1 MKLKTTIILLIVAI
15 IGITYV
21 FVYEKKQL
29 PHEEW
34 EQLQKKVLPYF
45 KSALVNKL
53 ELKNEFGKI
62 VMEKADN
69 DYWFIVEPFRL
80 RANNSEVSSI
90 LSDVEFMTK
99 VGSFEKEG
107 DKPFDLKD
115 YGLEG
120 QENYITMYTSVK
132 TSPDKIQVTGPKNK
146 YTVFIGKKLAAGD
159 NVYIKLDTSDEVVVV
174 AGSFFEKINKSLLDL
189 RSKWV
194 FTFDKEAVSQLQ
206 IKTNDSDIICEK
218 KGEFWRITEPLQD
231 LADSQKIKDI
241 VAKLKNLE
249 IAREDFLPEGEVN
262 LSKFGLDN
270 PAYTVTVTERG
281 HVQSVIFGYSLDDKV
296 YAKRVDEQTLF
307 LLKDIILAEIKKK
320 PNDLRDRA
328 VVRFDSHGSYGIN
341 KLEFKTSSG
350 LISIEKSLDLDWVI
364 RKPIDIYA
372 DQDTTKN
379 FIEKIKTL
387 EIADFVS
394 DKPDDLS
401 IYGLKEPVFEVS
413 VTKEENKELAKFY
426 VGNKLPDG
434 NKCYVKRV
442 GEDPVYTVLTA
453 EFYDR
458 LENSLIAFRDRL
470 VCDFDKN
477 LVKKI
482 VIEKADRTFLCEK
495 TNKTD
500 EEGNAI
506 WELSKPIQTHADTNK
521 LNQIVWSLSFLK
533 AENHVA
539 ENPNDLKI
547 FGLDNPRMKI
557 QVTYEKTI
565 NQNAGNANRS
575 AQEMQNIA
583 ADSKENI
590 NKIIETKTL
599 LIGGTA
605 GEGEM
610 VNSYA
615 MFDGSD
621 LVFELSWPK
630 IRDFSAELAPT
641 KVLDFERMNVRKL
654 TLAYPDRNI
663 QIEKT
668 NNFWEIKNYDQKD
681 FQGREV
687 DYYIHSLEK
696 LVGEY
701 IEQYKTTNLTQFS
714 LDVPLLTITIEFDD
728 GKEDALCIGKKK
740 DENSYYAKSKNSEFI
755 YVIDKTAIEKLMV
768 KEDGFTIQ
776 AAEKKF
782 KEAMDVLNT
791 AKEHIPAE
799 GGSMHGKPSGRSPHG
814 GFH

>member
-1 MKLKTTIILLIVAI
+1 MKFKTTIILLIIAI
-15 IGITYV
+15 VGITYI

-29 PHEEW
+29 PQEEW
-34 EQLQKKVLPYF
+34 ERLQKKVLPYF
-45 KSALVNKL
+45 KSSLVNKI
-53 ELKNEFGKI
+53 ELKNETGKI
-62 VMEKADN
+62 VLEKADN
-69 DYWFIVEPFRL
+69 DYWFIVEPFKL

-90 LSDVEFMTK
+90 LSEFEFMTK
-99 VGSFEKEG
+99 VGSFEKED

-115 YGLEG
+115 YGLED
-120 QENYITMYTSVK
+120 QENFITMYTSIK
-132 TSPDKIQVTGPKNK
+132 TSPDKIQVTGPKDK
-146 YTVFIGKKLAAGD
+146 YTVFIGNKLAAGD

-174 AGSFFEKINKSLLDL
+174 PGSLIEKVNKSLLDL

-206 IKTNDSDIICEK
+206 IKTNESDIVCVRE
-218 KGEFWRITEPLQD
+218 GEFWRMTEPLDD
-231 LADSQKIKDI
+231 LADLQKIKDI
-241 VAKLKNLE
+241 IAKLKNLE
-249 IAREDFLPEGEVN
+249 INREDFLPEGEN
-262 LSKFGLDN
+262 DLSKFGLDD
-270 PAYTVTVTERG
+270 PSYTVTVTERG
-281 HVQSVIFGYSLDDKV
+281 HTQSVIFGYLLDDKV
-296 YAKRVDEQTLF
+296 YAKRVDEQSIF

-328 VVRFDSHGSYGIN
+328 LVRFDSYGSYGVN
-341 KLEFKTSSG
+341 KLEFKTRSD

-387 EIADFVS
+387 EIVDFVT

-401 IYGLKEPVFEVS
+401 IYGLENPVFEVS

-426 VGNKLPDG
+426 VGKKLSDG

-442 GEDPVYTVLTA
+442 GEEPVYTVPTV
-453 EFYDR
+453 EFYDK
-458 LENSLIAFRDRL
+458 LENALIAFRDRL

-506 WELSKPIQTHADTNK
+506 WELSKPVQGYADSNK
-521 LNQIVWSLSFLK
+521 LNQIVWNLSFLK
-533 AENHVA
+533 AENHVM
-539 ENPNDLKI
+539 ENPKDLKE

-557 QVTYEKTI
+557 HVTYEKVIKEVTE
-565 NQNAGNANRS
+565 NGGDQP
-575 AQEMQNIA
+575 AQEKQSPPT
-583 ADSKENI
+583 DSNENI
-590 NKIIETKTL
+590 NKIIETRTL
-599 LIGGTA
+599 LIGNTVT
-605 GEGEM
+605 ESEM

-615 MFDGSD
+615 MFSDGD

-630 IRDFSAELAPT
+630 IRDFNAELVPT

-654 TLAYPDRNI
+654 TLVYPGRNI
-663 QIEKT
+663 EFERS
-668 NNFWEIKNYDQKD
+668 NNFWELKNYDQKD
-681 FQGREV
+681 FQSREV

-696 LVGEY
+696 LVAEY
-701 IEQYKTTNLTQFS
+701 IEQYKATNLTQFS
-714 LDVPLLTITIEFDD
+714 LDEPQLAIIVELGD
-728 GKEDALCIGKKK
+728 GEEVLYIGKKK
-740 DENSYYAKSKNSEFI
+740 DENSYYAKSKDSEFI
-755 YVIDKTAIEKLMV
+755 YVLSKSAVEKVMK
-768 KEDGFTIQ
+768 KEEDFTIQ

-782 KEAMDVLNT
+782 KEAMDILNT
-791 AKEHIPAE
+791 TKEHIPAD
-799 GGSMHGKPSGRSPHG
+799 GSMHGKPQGHSPHG